1 MLAHN
6 VYFTLNDNSDE
17 ACQALID
24 SCYKHLFA
32 EPGVRFGT
40 VGLRTPSLC
49 RPVND
54 ADFEVA
60 LLLLFESLEDHD
72 RYQTCEN
79 HLAFI
84 AENQANFK
92 AVRVFDFDQVKSG

>member
-6 VYFTLNDNSDE
+6 VYFTLHDNSPE
-17 ACQALID
+17 ACQAIID
-24 SCYKHLFA
+24 SCYKYLFD
-32 EPGVRFGT
+32 ENGVVSGSA
-40 VGLRTPSLC
+40 GLRTPSLT

-54 ADFEVA
+54 SEFEVA
-60 LLLLFESLEDHD
+60 LHLVFESLDDHN
-72 RYQTCEN
+72 RYQVCEN

-92 AVRVFDFDQVKSG
+92 VVRVFDTDLESA